1 MWEDKQLGPRIFLLL
16 IFTKCLLCTGQAMF
30 LVLIRA
36 VNKTESVFSFIQQLS
51 SRWGRRQKI
60 CTKIYAVLYNDK
72 YDGEKY
78 EIEKIKI
85 VLSKMAEIL
94 VRVVKKESSKSVTC
108 EKSPE
113 RSESR
118 SDCITGKSMPRRAES
133 KCKGPEVKTCCSVPG
148 IGRKLEFSEC

>member
-1 MWEDKQLGPRIFLLL
+1 MWEDKQLGPRTFLLS

-72 YDGEKY
+72 YNGEKY

-94 VRVVKKESSKSVTC
+94 VRVVKKESFKV
-108 EKSPE
+108 
-113 RSESR
+113 
-118 SDCITGKSMPRRAES
+118 
-133 KCKGPEVKTCCSVPG
+133 
-148 IGRKLEFSEC
+148 